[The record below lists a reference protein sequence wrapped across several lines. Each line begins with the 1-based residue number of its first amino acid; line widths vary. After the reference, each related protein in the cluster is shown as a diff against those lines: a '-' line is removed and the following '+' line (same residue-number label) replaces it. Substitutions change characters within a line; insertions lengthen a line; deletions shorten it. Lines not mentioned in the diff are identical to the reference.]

1 MEDPRHK
8 MRTKLK
14 FSTAFHPQ
22 IDGQIEVVNM
32 SGKSFAM
39 LGWSKFEELGS
50 DFTRCSL
57 HIIVE

>member
-1 MEDPRHK
+1 